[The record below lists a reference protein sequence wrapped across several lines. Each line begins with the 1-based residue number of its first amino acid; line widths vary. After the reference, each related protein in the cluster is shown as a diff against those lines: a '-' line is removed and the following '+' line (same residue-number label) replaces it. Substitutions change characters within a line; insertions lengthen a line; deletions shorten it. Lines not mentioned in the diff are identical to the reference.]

1 MKKVCKVCGRE
12 LSIAHFPLNRR
23 MPDGHLGWCFD
34 CFSMR
39 TPPKREQEIE
49 PTIEVEQEPTI
60 EPIEVFSPREA
71 VSPQEVVP
79 KKKRGRKPKY
89 TPEESHRRKLE
100 MTRRWTQE
108 HREYVR
114 EYAATVYA
122 QKKLDEEFMR
132 KRREQQRKYRE
143 SDRGRA
149 TAKRSRRAYYLANKE
164 KWVVYKQMAKEKRL
178 KSLENENKALSL

>member
-1 MKKVCKVCGRE
+1 MEKRKVCICCGE
-12 LSIAHFPLNRR
+12 KLPIDMFPTNRR
-23 MPDGHLGWCFD
+23 MKDGHLGWCFD
-34 CFSMR
+34 CFALR
-39 TPPKREQEIE
+39 TPPKRY

-60 EPIEVFSPREA
+60 EPIEVFSPQEA
-71 VSPQEVVP
+71 VP

-114 EYAATVYA
+114 QYAAAVYA
-122 QKKLDEEFMR
+122 QKKLDEEFLR

-143 SDRGRA
+143 SDKGRA
-149 TAKRSRRAYYLANKE
+149 TAKRSRHAYYLANKE
-164 KWVVYKQMAKEKRL
+164 KWVVYTRMAKEKRL
-178 KSLENENKALSL
+178 KSLQNEK